1 MLTETLHTQLAQIV
15 SDEAITNETPT
26 VDDKRP
32 TLGVAPKSVTELA
45 AVVGELNRAEAATIL
60 VGGGTMLDLGAPP
73 TAADVALCTG
83 NLRAIAGYQPAD
95 LIVTAEAGVTIA
107 SLQETLREHGQM
119 LPLEVPLPARAT
131 IGGAVAANACGPLR
145 YMFGTAKDLVM
156 GMQFIQGD
164 GTLVKSGGE
173 VVKNVAGFGL
183 HKLHVGALGTLGV
196 IATATF
202 KVYPLP
208 KADQTLVFTFADS
221 KAAFTAAAAIRA
233 HQPAAAVVGNA
244 VAQQCLFGAV
254 RGAHVLLV
262 RFMGAQGAV
271 KRQVRDASDAGAEAG
286 ANETEVVDEPES
298 AFLWQQCVDVGA
310 DSSPEN
316 ILFQASAV
324 PSQLRHVYAELAR
337 SAEPLSVGVGVV
349 ADPLNGSLQCG
360 ILSGHQESQE
370 LSDQTSTLAE
380 RLSFL
385 HHARAVSQEHGGNL
399 MLQRGKVA
407 LKTAFDVW
415 GPSPQGLDIMQNLK
429 QTFDPHHIL
438 NPGRFVSGI

>member
-15 SDEAITNETPT
+15 PDEAITNETPT
-26 VDDKRP
+26 VDGKRP
-32 TLGVAPKSVTELA
+32 ALGVVPKSVAELA

-60 VGGGTMLDLGAPP
+60 VGGGTMLALGAPP
-73 TAADVALCTG
+73 QAAEVALCTG
-83 NLRAIAGYQPAD
+83 NLSAISGYQPAD

-119 LPLEVPLPARAT
+119 LPLEVPLPDRAT

-156 GMQFIQGD
+156 GMQFVQGD

-221 KAAFTAAAAIRA
+221 EAAFTAAIRA

-271 KRQVRDASDAGAEAG
+271 RRQVRVAAAAGAEAG
-286 ANETEVVDEPES
+286 AIATEVVGEPEGAS
-298 AFLWQQCVDVGA
+298 LWQQCVDLGA
-310 DSSPEN
+310 DSGPEN
-316 ILFQASAV
+316 ILFQANTV
-324 PSQLRHVYAELAR
+324 PSQLRHVYAELER
-337 SAEPLSVGVGVV
+337 STEPLSVGVGIV
-349 ADPLNGSLQCG
+349 ADPLNGSLKCG
-360 ILSGHQESQE
+360 ILAADEGNHESG
-370 LSDQTSTLAE
+370 DQPSPVAAL
-380 RLSFL
+380 LSFL
-385 HHARAVSQEHGGNL
+385 HHARAVSQEHGGSL
-399 MLQRGKVA
+399 VLQRGTVA
-407 LKTAFDVW
+407 LKAAFDVW
-415 GPSPQGLDIMQNLK
+415 GQSPQGLDIMRNLK

>member
-1 MLTETLHTQLAQIV
+1 LLTETLHTQLAQIV
-15 SDEAITNETPT
+15 SDEAITNETPS
-26 VDDKRP
+26 VDGKRP
-32 TLGVAPKSVTELA
+32 TLGVSPKTVAELA
-45 AVVGELNRAEAATIL
+45 AVVGELHRAEAATVL

-73 TAADVALCTG
+73 RTAEVALCTG
-83 NLRAIAGYQPAD
+83 NLCAISGYQPAD

-119 LPLEVPLPARAT
+119 LPLEVPLPDRAT

-145 YMFGTAKDLVM
+145 HTFGTAKDLVM
-156 GMQFIQGD
+156 GMQFVQGD

-196 IATATF
+196 VATATF

-221 KAAFTAAAAIRA
+221 EAAFSAAAAMRA

-244 VAQQCLFGAV
+244 FAQQCLFGAV

-271 KRQVRDASDAGAEAG
+271 QRQVRDASDTGAEAG
-286 ANETEVVDEPES
+286 ANAPEVVDEPDG
-298 AFLWQQCVDVGA
+298 AALWQQCVDVGA
-310 DSSPEN
+310 GSAPEN
-316 ILFQASAV
+316 ILFQANAV
-324 PSQLRHVYAELAR
+324 PSQLRHVYGELER
-337 SAEPLSVGVGVV
+337 SAEPLREAVGIV
-349 ADPLNGSLQCG
+349 ADPLNGSLKCG
-360 ILSGHQESQE
+360 VVSLDAGDQESVAQP
-370 LSDQTSTLAE
+370 SALAE
-380 RLSFL
+380 HLSFL
-385 HHARAVSQEHGGNL
+385 HHARAVSQEHGGSL
-399 MLQRGKVA
+399 VLRRGTVA
-407 LKTAFDVW
+407 LKAAFDVW
-415 GPSPQGLDIMQNLK
+415 GPSPQGVDIMKNLK